1 MHSIPRS
8 ASKKKEVSA
17 VSQNQERHDTSINGH
32 ILKERTMTTMSVHPH
47 QQLRMRHAGDVILD
61 LRSSP
66 RFWVA
71 LSHDFWVVLDAR
83 TMSATAWD
91 NDLITILNTIGMGQ
105 VLAEERLRVV
115 GSSMLRAIGS
125 VDTSQLSVL
134 ECITLIRVCTHLKV
148 KSSVSGALHKPKV
161 RSVAGGDLQ
170 GNSLYSSTSLPKPMP
185 LEAKIG
191 GEQATM
197 ERRRA
202 VTVEIGGEHPS
213 ATEISIIMVRSPK
226 DHHCAEDE
234 MSEVARECTYART
247 KGTSSRVSASV
258 PGSAEL
264 IAHVSLPSG
273 VPDSSSNSHTGR
285 SPISCDEGTV
295 NVTFKPGLRE
305 EPGTTPHSTEAAEN
319 HPNDRPIATWI
330 VTREDSDWK
339 EDELPIT
346 SKELGVMRTV
356 GGTQPDTDEVA
367 AYSLEKAIAP
377 SPLSQRS
384 MTKTESPEPG
394 KSYPPDRQAEAA
406 TVSTCYPAQA
416 SMRKADLEGIGS
428 DVVPSAERSITRL
441 VGDQD
446 ATRTQYRGA
455 STNGSIALSQAG
467 TPPVVVTVGVISTP
481 GPTPNHKVPKRR
493 EAEGQWSLQTQ
504 SAIGI
509 HSNSARSA
517 ALEAIAKSKVWKLGV
532 WADCNSKNRRQ
543 DQGRNDVTVRSPR

>member
-1 MHSIPRS
+1 
-8 ASKKKEVSA
+8 
-17 VSQNQERHDTSINGH
+17 
-32 ILKERTMTTMSVHPH
+32 MTTMSIHPY
-47 QQLRMRHAGDVILD
+47 QQLQMHHVGDVILD
-61 LRSSP
+61 LSSSP
-66 RFWVA
+66 RFLVV
-71 LSHDFWVVLDAR
+71 LSPDFWVVLYAR
-83 TMSATAWD
+83 TMSVTGWD
-91 NDLITILNTIGMGQ
+91 KELITILNTIDMGQ
-105 VLAEERLRVV
+105 APAEERLRVIR
-115 GSSMLRAIGS
+115 SSMRRAIDS
-125 VDTSQLSVL
+125 VDTSQLSAE
-134 ECITLIRVCTHLKV
+134 ECIRLIRVCTYFKV
-148 KSSVSGALHKPKV
+148 KSSASGSIHKPKV
-161 RSVAGGDLQ
+161 RSVAGGDHQ

-213 ATEISIIMVRSPK
+213 ATEISTNMVRPPK

-234 MSEVARECTYART
+234 MSEAARECTYAPTR
-247 KGTSSRVSASV
+247 GTPSRLSASA
-258 PGSAEL
+258 PESAES
-264 IAHVSLPSG
+264 IAHANLPSG
-273 VPDSSSNSHTGR
+273 VPDSSGNSRTGR

-305 EPGTTPHSTEAAEN
+305 EPGTTPHSSEAAEN
-319 HPNDRPIATWI
+319 HPNDRPIATWT

-394 KSYPPDRQAEAA
+394 KSYSPDRQAEAA

-416 SMRKADLEGIGS
+416 SMRKADRAGIGS
-428 DVVPSAERSITRL
+428 DVAPSAERSITRL

-446 ATRTQYRGA
+446 ATRTQHRVA

-467 TPPVVVTVGVISTP
+467 TTPVVVTVEVISTP

-504 SAIGI
+504 SAISI

-517 ALEAIAKSKVWKLGV
+517 ALEAIAKSKLWKLGV

-543 DQGRNDVTVRSPR
+543 DHFCFHTVQEEKTLLLLFPVLF